1 MWAALAELF
10 HKGKGD
16 EGANIDIF
24 AQKGEQR
31 DMARDSKLVAIY
43 SLKGGVGKTTLS
55 VNLAAESALRRGKK
69 TLLWDLDPQSA
80 ASFILGHE
88 PDKKARAKSV
98 FERDTPPERLIQKT
112 AIPGLDLL
120 PADISLRGLDGLL
133 ASLGKKKRLAKLV
146 ESISDRYDRIFLD
159 CPPGL
164 TETTEQ
170 MMRAAD
176 IIIVPVIPSPLSQ
189 RALDDVVA
197 HLKEFHKDH
206 APLLPVFSMVDRR
219 RNLHVTAT
227 SAQPDWPR
235 IPMASA
241 VEQMA
246 VLRAPVGSFAHR
258 SPAGEAFHML
268 AGAIERKLAKAKA

>member
-1 MWAALAELF
+1 M
-10 HKGKGD
+10 
-16 EGANIDIF
+16 I
-24 AQKGEQR
+24 Q
-31 DMARDSKLVAIY
+31 DSKLVAIY

-80 ASFILGHE
+80 ASYILGHE
-88 PDKKARAKSV
+88 PEKKARAKSV
-98 FERDTPPERLIQKT
+98 FERDISADRLIEKT
-112 AIPGLDLL
+112 AIEGLDLL

-133 ASLGKKKRLAKLV
+133 ANLGKKKRLAKLV
-146 ESISDRYDRIFLD
+146 ESISDQYDRIYLD

-164 TETTEQ
+164 TETSEQ

-189 RALDDVVA
+189 RALEDVVA
-197 HLKEFHKDH
+197 HLKEHHKGH

-219 RNLHVTAT
+219 RNLHLTAT
-227 SAQPDWPR
+227 SANPDWPR

-246 VLRAPVGSFAHR
+246 VHRAPVGVFAHR
-258 SPAGEAFHML
+258 SPSGEAFQML
-268 AGAIERKLAKAKA
+268 SGAIERKLAKAKD

>member
-1 MWAALAELF
+1 M
-10 HKGKGD
+10 
-16 EGANIDIF
+16 
-24 AQKGEQR
+24 
-31 DMARDSKLVAIY
+31 SKPAKLIAVY
-43 SLKGGVGKTTLS
+43 SLKGGVGKTTLA

-69 TLLWDLDPQSA
+69 TLIWDLDPQSA

-88 PDKKARAKSV
+88 PDRKARAKSV
-98 FERDTPPERLIQKT
+98 FERDVSPDKLILPT
-112 AIPGLDLL
+112 AIAGLDLL

-133 ASLGKKKRLAKLV
+133 ATLGKKRRLAKLV
-146 ESISDRYDRIFLD
+146 EGISGQYDRIFLD

-164 TETTEQ
+164 TETSEQ

-189 RALDDVVA
+189 RALEDVVA
-197 HLKEFHKDH
+197 HLNEHHKGH

-219 RNLHVTAT
+219 RNLHVSAT
-227 SAQPDWPR
+227 SAKPDWPR

-241 VEQMA
+241 IEQIA
-246 VLRAPVGSFAHR
+246 LHRAPVGSFAHR

-268 AGAIERKLAKAKA
+268 AGAIERKLGKAKG